1 MFEVLLKLI
10 ITTGLSVAAIDL
22 WQLIFHKL
30 CGLPPTNW
38 RFVGRWLLVLLSER
52 IVFNTSLASTPEVE
66 GEAAAGWLLH
76 YAVGGV
82 YVLIYFVLWQ
92 HLNVLPPTLVDG
104 VLFGVLSV
112 VVPWFFFMPALGAGV
127 LARNTPRPL
136 LSCAA
141 ALATHSIFGLAIA
154 YLLGVLI

>member
-1 MFEVLLKLI
+1 MFEVLFKLI
-10 ITTGLSVAAIDL
+10 IITGLSVAVIDL

-30 CGLPPTNW
+30 FGLPPTNW
-38 RFVGRWLLVLLSER
+38 RFVGRWLLVLLRER
-52 IVFNTSLASTPEVE
+52 VAFNTSLASTPAIE

-76 YAVGGV
+76 YVVGGV

-92 HLNVLPPTLVDG
+92 HLNVLTPTLVDG
-104 VLFGVLSV
+104 LLFGVVSV

-136 LSCAA
+136 LSCTA
-141 ALATHSIFGLAIA
+141 ALATHSVFGLAIA
-154 YLLGVLI
+154 YLLGALI